1 MSSLSCTAA
10 VSNWR
15 DADGD
20 GRPLGS
26 IAQGSCYRTHVM
38 PEMRLD
44 KWLWVARFFKSR
56 TLATGACDGGKVDL
70 NEQAAKPART
80 VRPGDLLHITLPR
93 AKKIVKVAAL
103 SERRG
108 PGAEAARLYEDLSPP
123 PPPRELRIPPAV
135 IRPRGLGR
143 PTKRERRLIDRL
155 ARG

>member
-1 MSSLSCTAA
+1 META
-10 VSNWR
+10 
-15 DADGD
+15 G
-20 GRPLGS
+20 PLAS
-26 IAQGSCYRTHVM
+26 IAQGSCYRKRGM
-38 PEMRLD
+38 PEMRID

-56 TLATGACDGGKVDL
+56 TLASAACDGGKVDL
-70 NEQAAKPART
+70 NEQAAKPSRT

-93 AKKIVKVAAL
+93 GKKIVKVAAL

-123 PPPRELRIPPAV
+123 PPPRELRIPPPV

-155 ARG
+155 GRG

>member
-26 IAQGSCYRTHVM
+26 IAQRSCYRKRVM

-44 KWLWVARFFKSR
+44 KWLWAARFFKSR

-70 NEQAAKPART
+70 NEQAAKPARV
-80 VRPGDLLHITLPR
+80 VRPGDVLHITLPR
-93 AKKIVKVAAL
+93 GKKIVKVAAL
-103 SERRG
+103 SDPRG
-108 PGAEAARLYEDLSPP
+108 P
-123 PPPRELRIPPAV
+123 
-135 IRPRGLGR
+135 GR

-155 ARG
+155 GRR

>member
-1 MSSLSCTAA
+1 META
-10 VSNWR
+10 
-15 DADGD
+15 G
-20 GRPLGS
+20 PLAS
-26 IAQGSCYRTHVM
+26 IAQGSCYRKHVM
-38 PEMRLD
+38 LEMRID

-56 TLATGACDGGKVDL
+56 TLAAAACVGGKVDL

-93 AKKIVKVAAL
+93 GKKIVKVAAL

-108 PGAEAARLYEDLSPP
+108 PGVEAARLYEDLSPP
-123 PPPRELRIPPAV
+123 PSPRELRIPPPV

-155 ARG
+155 GRG